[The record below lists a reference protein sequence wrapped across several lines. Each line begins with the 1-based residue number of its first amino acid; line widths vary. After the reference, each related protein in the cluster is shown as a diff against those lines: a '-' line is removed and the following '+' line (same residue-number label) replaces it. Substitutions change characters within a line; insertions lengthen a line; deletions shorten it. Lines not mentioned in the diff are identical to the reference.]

1 MTIQVKIGEAKA
13 RLSELLAKVEAGE
26 EVVISRG
33 NVPVARVIKI
43 NRRERYKDIIL
54 EMRQDSAL
62 QKTVTHHEIL
72 RWRHEG
78 HGKEIAK

>member
-54 EMRQDSAL
+54 EIRQDRAL
-62 QKTVTHHEIL
+62 
-72 RWRHEG
+72 
-78 HGKEIAK
+78 